1 MHIMAFSCIVWTIIS
16 VELTLAWNNIN
27 GVYHIRSTGQL
38 IPFTIGLA
46 RLLGL
51 FYDLLLSLNDREICQ
66 TEAVSPLVVS
76 TW

>member
-1 MHIMAFSCIVWTIIS
+1 MTFSCVVWTIIS

-27 GVYHIRSTGQL
+27 AVYDIRSTGQL

-51 FYDLLLSLNDREICQ
+51 FYDILLNLNERGTCQ
-66 TEAVSPLVVS
+66 TGPVSPLIAS